1 LSTFLFCFGGLALLA
16 SWRLNALLTIHDLRF
31 TIHSTMGLLES
42 IRKWIDGEQTEDLL
56 EVADEHAK
64 PRRVWEE
71 FLVKIAREVEAVMQ
85 REMFTPP
92 GGLTYIP
99 REYVV
104 YLSAEDDKDWQGDK
118 RRGLEQGLFHVLSE
132 RAREL
137 SGATQLA
144 AKSFAVELRVDGTLE
159 KGQFRVQAVWDETET
174 GHTQV
179 NARVGASKS
188 GSSSAAGSAV
198 DFSDTI
204 RERADGSQ
212 GDTESGEESEK
223 GEQTVV
229 RPRIK
234 TLYSVEIWKDGVRES
249 VEPITKSEIT
259 IGRGSRSITVD
270 LPLKGD
276 PEISRVHATLTRDDN
291 GRYWLISKGRN
302 PTLVAGRELPR
313 EERTEVLPD
322 QKIAICNFIIRIQ
335 PR

>member
-1 LSTFLFCFGGLALLA
+1 
-16 SWRLNALLTIHDLRF
+16 
-31 TIHSTMGLLES
+31 MGLLES
-42 IRKWIDGEQTEDLL
+42 IRKWIDGEQGEDLL
-56 EVADEHAK
+56 EAADEHSK
-64 PRRVWEE
+64 PRRIWEE

-179 NARVGASKS
+179 NARVGGLS
-188 GSSSAAGSAV
+188 GTPSAAKAPLNLN
-198 DFSDTI
+198 DTI
-204 RERADGSQ
+204 RERADGSRGDSEPGDKAQQAEQ
-212 GDTESGEESEK
+212 GELS

-234 TLYSVEIWKDGVRES
+234 ELYSVEIWKEGVRES
-249 VEPITKSEIT
+249 VVPITKPEIT

-276 PEISRVHATLTRDDN
+276 PEISRVHALLTRDKD
-291 GRYWLISKGRN
+291 GRYFLVSKGRN
-302 PTLVAGRELPR
+302 PTLVAGQELPR

-322 QKIAICNFIIRIQ
+322 QKIAICNFILRIQ

>member
-1 LSTFLFCFGGLALLA
+1 
-16 SWRLNALLTIHDLRF
+16 
-31 TIHSTMGLLES
+31 MGLLET
-42 IRKWIDGEQTEDLL
+42 IRKWIDGETGEDLL
-56 EVADEHAK
+56 EAADEHAK
-64 PRRVWEE
+64 PRRIWEE

-92 GGLTYIP
+92 GGPTYIP

-104 YLSAEDDKDWQGDK
+104 YLSADDDKDWQGDK

-132 RAREL
+132 RAKEL
-137 SGATQLA
+137 SGSNQLA

-159 KGQFRVQAVWDETET
+159 KGQFRVQGVWDETES

-179 NARVGASKS
+179 NARVGPTPSTAPT
-188 GSSSAAGSAV
+188 V
-198 DFSDTI
+198 NFNDTI
-204 RERADGSQ
+204 RERVDGSRDEPETGEQ
-212 GDTESGEESEK
+212 GEP

-229 RPRIK
+229 RRRV
-234 TLYSVEIWKDGVRES
+234 TVLYSIEIWKDGVREA
-249 VEPITKSEIT
+249 VVPITKPEIT

-276 PEISRVHATLTRDDN
+276 PEISRVHAVLTREGN
-291 GRYWLISKGRN
+291 GRYWLVPKGRN

-322 QKIAICNFIIRIQ
+322 QKIAICNFILRIQ

>member
-1 LSTFLFCFGGLALLA
+1 MS
-16 SWRLNALLTIHDLRF
+16 
-31 TIHSTMGLLES
+31 LLES
-42 IRKWIDGEQTEDLL
+42 IRKWIDGDQGEDLL
-56 EVADEHAK
+56 EAADEHAK

-132 RAREL
+132 RAKEL
-137 SGATQLA
+137 SGSNQLA

-159 KGQFRVQAVWDETET
+159 KGQFRVQAVWDETEG

-179 NARVGASKS
+179 NARVGSQS
-188 GSSSAAGSAV
+188 GGSPSV
-198 DFSDTI
+198 NFSDTI
-204 RERADGSQ
+204 RERADGSR
-212 GDTESGEESEK
+212 GDTEPGEDGEQSEQ

-234 TLYSVEIWKDGVRES
+234 TLYSVEVWKDGARES
-249 VEPITKSEIT
+249 VVPITKSEIT

-276 PEISRVHATLTRDDN
+276 PEISRVHAVLIREND

-302 PTLVAGRELPR
+302 PTLVVGHELPR
-313 EERTEVLPD
+313 EERAEVKPD
-322 QKIAICNFIIRIQ
+322 QKIAICNYILRIQ